1 MIKAA
6 TTVKTKS
13 LRLRLLW
20 GFVVCAALIWVGLVG
35 WGLYTVMKY
44 GHLEVQ
50 SDMNQYARQVMSVV
64 GEFREYPDQL
74 QVAVSTVAEI
84 EREPDDDGDVTDFE
98 IQVWLGDE
106 ILQDTTHL
114 PVEKPA
120 QTGYSNF
127 EFAEKSWHAY
137 VTHDP
142 QRQVMVRL
150 VAEDGISAALS
161 SNQVVF
167 LFLPLVFS
175 LPLLLLPAWFMTHR
189 GLRPLREVVAQ
200 IDNRV
205 DSGQLQALTETPY
218 RELNSIV
225 SSTNSLMHRLDR
237 QLARERSFV
246 ADVAHELKTPLAIMQ
261 SNIGMLSSSTSE
273 GRREQALADLNS
285 GVTRSNHLIQQLL
298 RMSRMEQRSE
308 TVGLALRSFDVAE
321 FVRERVAHAA
331 ILADEKRIK
340 LELRAPQNHC
350 VVTDADAIAAIVDNL
365 LDNAIKYSPENSTV
379 ALSLDLLNDQ
389 KAFQIR
395 VQDEGPG
402 ITPAQ
407 KAQALARF
415 GRLDSTT
422 GDTGGAGL
430 GLSIVSQAVARLGGQ
445 LSMDKGPDGGG
456 LRVTVAIIDSAL

>member
-1 MIKAA
+1 MTRA
-6 TTVKTKS
+6 TTAVKPKS

-20 GFVVCAALIWVGLVG
+20 GFVVCAALIWAGLVG

-50 SDMNQYARQVMSVV
+50 SEMNQYARQVMSVV
-64 GEFREYPDQL
+64 GEFREHPDQL
-74 QVAVSTVAEI
+74 QVAVDAVAEI
-84 EREPDDDGDVTDFE
+84 EREPDEDGDVTEFY
-98 IQVWLGDE
+98 IQVWLDDE
-106 ILQDTTHL
+106 ILHDTTRL
-114 PVEKPA
+114 PVEKPS
-120 QTGYSNF
+120 QTGFSKF
-127 EFAEKSWHAY
+127 EFNDKSWYGY

-142 QRQVMVRL
+142 QRRVMVRL
-150 VAEDGISAALS
+150 VAEDGISAALT

-175 LPLLLLPAWFMTHR
+175 LPLLLLPAWFMTYR

-200 IDNRV
+200 IDQRV
-205 DSGQLQALTETPY
+205 ESGQLQALTETPY

-225 SSTNSLMHRLDR
+225 NSTNSLMHRLDR
-237 QLARERSFV
+237 QLERERSFV

-261 SNIGMLSSSTSE
+261 SNIGMLSSSESE

-285 GVTRSNHLIQQLL
+285 GVIRSNHLIQQLL

-308 TVGLALRSFDVAE
+308 TMGLALRSVDVAE
-321 FVRERVAHAA
+321 FVRERIAHAA
-331 ILADEKRIK
+331 ILADEKNIK
-340 LELRAPQNHC
+340 LELRAPRNHC

-365 LDNAIKYSPENSTV
+365 LDNAIKYSPRDSTV
-379 ALSLDLLNDQ
+379 VLSLDLLDDQ
-389 KAFQIR
+389 KAFQIS

-407 KAQALARF
+407 KALAFERF

-422 GDTGGAGL
+422 GDAGGAGL

-445 LSMDKGPDGGG
+445 LAMDTGPDGGG
-456 LRVTVAIIDSAL
+456 LRVTVAIVDSSA